1 MNDIVLG
8 WLHIWRETPSDYDD
22 SERFAR
28 DVEQRGSLRYSCQRD
43 RDLHLERRDRT
54 IGGFLTFPMPWADYF
69 SLLVQFLIG
78 SIAVS
83 IAADMVLTVITN
95 KLIAYKGNK
104 TN

>member
-1 MNDIVLG
+1 MKDICPGQLRV
-8 WLHIWRETPSDYDD
+8 WRETPSDYDD

-28 DVEQRGSLRYSCQRD
+28 DVEQRGSLRCSCQRD
-43 RDLHLERRDRT
+43 RDLRLERRDRT